1 MIKEII
7 VVEGRDDEV
16 AVKRALD
23 CDTIASGGLYYTKVF
38 IEELK
43 TAQKERGIIIFT
55 DPDYAGEKIRK
66 RINKEI
72 PGAKNAFLDQRY
84 AKKDGDIGVE
94 NAAPFAIEEA
104 ILAAKPEEMEK
115 TETFSMADLV
125 QLGLMGSGSKDRRIA
140 LGKKFHIGYGNGKQF
155 LKKLNSYNISREDL
169 VKAVE
174 ELDER

>member
-23 CDTIASGGLYYTKVF
+23 CDTIASGGLYYNKGF
-38 IEELK
+38 LDELK
-43 TAQKERGIIIFT
+43 KAQKERGIIIFT

-66 RINKEI
+66 TINRDV
-72 PGAKNAFLDQRY
+72 PGAKNAFLDQEN
-84 AKKDGDIGVE
+84 AIKKGDIGVE
-94 NAAPFAIEEA
+94 NASPSSIIEA
-104 ILAAKPEEMEK
+104 IMSAKPLEIER
-115 TETFSMADLV
+115 TEIYTISDLV
-125 QLGLMGSGSKDRRIA
+125 QLGLMGSGSKDKRIA
-140 LGKKFHIGYGNGKQF
+140 LGKKFHVGYGNAKQF
-155 LKKLNSYNISREDL
+155 LKKLNAYNISREEL

>member
-23 CDTIASGGLYYTKVF
+23 CDTIASGGLYYNKGF
-38 IEELK
+38 LEELK
-43 TAQKERGIIIFT
+43 KAQEERGIIIFT

-66 RINKEI
+66 QINKAV
-72 PGAKNAFLDQRY
+72 PGAKNAFLDQEN
-84 AKKDGDIGVE
+84 AIKKGDIGVE
-94 NAAPFAIEEA
+94 NASSSAIVEA
-104 ILAAKPEEMEK
+104 VMSAKPQEIQRN
-115 TETFSMADLV
+115 ETFTSSDLV
-125 QLGLMGSGSKDRRIA
+125 QMGLMGQGSKERRIA

-155 LKKLNSYNISREDL
+155 LKKLNTYNITREEL
-169 VKAVE
+169 AKAVE